1 MHMGQIAELKRR
13 WSLLIREAQD
23 RGDLY
28 AATTLTT
35 FYMTMIRL
43 AGDDSTGIEDELEAV
58 MNQWTRRGFFIQH
71 ATAFRSLMHLD
82 LYRGRV
88 DAAWARLSAIWP
100 EYSRSMLLRI
110 QMVRIQMLELRARS
124 ALALAEH
131 GKNTDFLLQSAE
143 QDARR
148 LKREGQPWSVAH
160 AHYVQAAIAA
170 CREDSSTAL
179 HELALAADLFDTA
192 DMPLCGWVMRYKIGE
207 IQGDDEGRAL
217 VARAEEW
224 MVSQSIKSPARWSR
238 MVAPGFSKIITCQIE
253 TNY

>member
-1 MHMGQIAELKRR
+1 
-13 WSLLIREAQD
+13 
-23 RGDLY
+23 
-28 AATTLTT
+28 
-35 FYMTMIRL
+35 
-43 AGDDSTGIEDELEAV
+43 
-58 MNQWTRRGFFIQH
+58 
-71 ATAFRSLMHLD
+71 MHLD

-88 DAAWARLSAIWP
+88 DAAWARLGAIWP
-100 EYSRSMLLRI
+100 EYSRSLLLRI
-110 QMVRIQMLELRARS
+110 QMIRIQMLELRARS

-131 GKNTDFLLQSAE
+131 DKDIDFLLQSAE

-148 LKREGQPWSVAH
+148 LKREGQPWSIAH
-160 AHYVQAAIAA
+160 AHQVMAAVAA

-179 HELALAADLFDTA
+179 HQLGLAADRFDAA

-207 IQGDDEGRAL
+207 IRGDQEGRAL
-217 VARAEEW
+217 IARADEW